1 MAGMFSECCWTK
13 TGVSVRIWMS
23 TLQLPERE
31 SKAFG
36 SIAHVL
42 TCARGGGIG
51 KNTSGEICQI
61 TDQDSE
67 SGRIKAFINNE
78 NEKIP
83 MHLII
88 GVPCRPHTMV
98 SDTDFQQDRTTSI
111 APLRSLIATA

>member
-1 MAGMFSECCWTK
+1 M
-13 TGVSVRIWMS
+13 SVHTWMS

-36 SIAHVL
+36 SIAHLL

-51 KNTSGEICQI
+51 KATSGEICQI

-67 SGRIKAFINNE
+67 NGRIKAFVNNE

-88 GVPCRPHTMV
+88 GVPCRLHTIV
-98 SDTDFQQDRTTSI
+98 SDTDSQQDRTTSI